1 MKQRADVVRG
11 WLRKASSDAAAVES
25 LLKGGNFDAAC
36 FHAQQAAEKYLK
48 AFLIHHGRQFPFTHN
63 LADLVELCAAV
74 DPSFRS
80 LASGLARL
88 TPYAVELRYDDAFAP
103 SFEVAQEACASA
115 LAARDFVL
123 GRLPKEVV
131 QEAC

>member
-25 LLKGGNFDAAC
+25 LLNGGNFDAAC

-48 AFLIHHGRQFPFTHN
+48 AFLTCHSRHFPFTHN
-63 LADLVELCAAV
+63 LAELVELCAAL
-74 DPSFRS
+74 DPSFRALGS
-80 LASGLARL
+80 DLGRL

-103 SFEVAQEACASA
+103 SLEVAQQARDSA

-123 GRLPKEVV
+123 DRLPREIV
-131 QEAC
+131 QQG

>member
-25 LLKGGNFDAAC
+25 LLKGGNLDAAC

-48 AFLIHHGRQFPFTHN
+48 AFLTYHVRQFPFTHN
-63 LADLVELCAAV
+63 LAELVDLCATV
-74 DPSFRS
+74 DTSFRS
-80 LASGLARL
+80 LASDLARL

-103 SFEVAQEACASA
+103 SREVAQQARDSA
-115 LAARDFVL
+115 LRAREFVL
-123 GRLPKEVV
+123 GRLPE
-131 QEAC
+131 QILQDTG